1 MSNLN
6 IKNRTIFCKDNL
18 DILQGINSNCVDLIY
33 LDPPFNK
40 KKEFT
45 APMGSSAEGASFR
58 DWFFEK
64 DVKDEWI
71 ETIKEDYD
79 GIYQFLTSVRNLS
92 SFQSHKNKHYLY
104 NYCYLCYMAVRLI
117 EMHRILKDT
126 GSIYLHCDPTMSH
139 YLKILMDLI
148 FGEKNFRNEIIW
160 KKTNSPKSQS
170 GCFGSQTDIIF
181 LYSKTRDFV
190 FKNIY
195 RQHNEKSKKPFRY
208 KDKKGI
214 FQTVAIS
221 NNTGQGGFSKMKIW
235 EWRGVSKRWIYSKE
249 KLEKWWSEDLIY
261 TSKKGNYRKKEYLED
276 SKGIII
282 SNLFADNEVNPLQ
295 PRTKE
300 FVGYP
305 TQKPRALLERIIQAS
320 SNEGDI
326 VLDPFCGCATTC
338 VAAEK
343 LHRQW
348 IGVDISLKAYE
359 LVQERLKK
367 EVYGKLDLANNNQE
381 NEKAISINQEIKPP
395 KRTDTNGEDNI
406 VKKYVYVVS
415 HPQYKG
421 LYKVGIAKDWKSR
434 LNSYQ
439 TSDPLRQYKMEY
451 KHLTPLFRETEK
463 HIHDIFDNLGE
474 WVQASLEN
482 IKKEIE
488 NYK

>member
-6 IKNRTIFCKDNL
+6 IKNRTIFCRDNL
-18 DILQGINSNCVDLIY
+18 DILEGINSNCIDLIY

-40 KKEFT
+40 KKQFT

-58 DWFFEK
+58 DWFKEE
-64 DVKDEWI
+64 DVKDEWLQ
-71 ETIKEDYD
+71 TIKEDYD

-148 FGEKNFRNEIIW
+148 FGENNFRNEIVW
-160 KKTNSPKSQS
+160 CYEKFSNRANY
-170 GCFGSQTDIIF
+170 FLRNHDIIIF
-181 LYSKTRDFV
+181 YC
-190 FKNIY
+190 KNK
-195 RQHNEKSKKPFRY
+195 EK
-208 KDKKGI
+208 I
-214 FQTVAIS
+214 F
-221 NNTGQGGFSKMKIW
+221 FH
-235 EWRGVSKRWIYSKE
+235 
-249 KLEKWWSEDLIY
+249 KLEKEHFTL
-261 TSKKGNYRKKEYLED
+261 KKSAETILRQGYHILNNHKKLLVYNSLKANKKIKEAKEKGFEISYLERKKKYENDYWLIENIP
-276 SKGIII
+276 SQ
-282 SNLFADNEVNPLQ
+282 SNE
-295 PRTKE
+295 R
-300 FVGYP
+300 VGYP
-305 TQKPRALLERIIQAS
+305 TQKPIKLLERIINAS

-338 VAAEK
+338 VASEK
-343 LHRQW
+343 LDRQW
-348 IGVDISLKAYE
+348 IGVDISIKAYE
-359 LVQERLKK
+359 LVKQRLKN
-367 EVYGKLDLANNNQE
+367 EVANPENIFDYEKDLNFSA
-381 NEKAISINQEIKPP
+381 SPP

-463 HIHDIFDNLGE
+463 HIHNIFDNLGE

-488 NYK
+488 NYKKK

>member
-1 MSNLN
+1 M
-6 IKNRTIFCKDNL
+6 T
-18 DILQGINSNCVDLIY
+18 
-33 LDPPFNK
+33 
-40 KKEFT
+40 
-45 APMGSSAEGASFR
+45 
-58 DWFFEK
+58 
-64 DVKDEWI
+64 
-71 ETIKEDYD
+71 
-79 GIYQFLTSVRNLS
+79 
-92 SFQSHKNKHYLY
+92 
-104 NYCYLCYMAVRLI
+104 VRLI

-160 KKTNSPKSQS
+160 NY
-170 GCFGSQTDIIF
+170 GGGTDREKGFNRKHDCIY
-181 LYSKTRDFV
+181 LYSKKNDWF
-190 FKNIY
+190 FKSLFEPFKENTIK
-195 RQHNEKSKKPFRY
+195 RFNKKDDIGRY
-208 KDKKGI
+208 KI
-214 FQTVAIS
+214 
-221 NNTGQGGFSKMKIW
+221 NKMKDG
-235 EWRGVSKRWIYSKE
+235 RVYKTYM
-249 KLEKWWSEDLIY
+249 
-261 TSKKGNYRKKEYLED
+261 KKEGKKLNDVWYIN
-276 SKGIII
+276 IIV
-282 SNLFADNEVNPLQ
+282 SSHREH
-295 PRTKE
+295 T
-300 FVGYP
+300 GYP

-343 LHRQW
+343 LNRQW

-359 LVQERLKK
+359 LVQERLKR
-367 EVYGKLDLANNNQE
+367 EVYGKLDLANNDQE
-381 NEKAISINQEIKPP
+381 KEKAIRINQEIKPP
-395 KRTDTNGEDNI
+395 KRTDTNGDDNI

-463 HIHDIFDNLGE
+463 HIHNIFDNLGE
-474 WVQASLEN
+474 WVQESLEN

>member
-18 DILQGINSNCVDLIY
+18 DILQGINSNCIDLIY

-104 NYCYLCYMAVRLI
+104 NYCYLCYMAIRLI
-117 EMHRILKDT
+117 EMHRILKNT

-148 FGEKNFRNEIIW
+148 FGEKNFRNEIVWHYKNKLRDNRKKIW
-160 KKTNSPKSQS
+160 QKA
-170 GCFGSQTDIIF
+170 TDILLF
-181 LYSKTRDFV
+181 YSKNDNYYFLPYKEV
-190 FKNIY
+190 LKNPKKY
-195 RQHNEKSKKPFRY
+195 SKIKKVEGKKVNV
-208 KDKKGI
+208 KDKDGKTI
-214 FQTVAIS
+214 Y
-221 NNTGQGGFSKMKIW
+221 M
-235 EWRGVSKRWIYSKE
+235 VSYE
-249 KLEKWWSEDLIY
+249 KLSDNVLQIPML
-261 TSKKGNYRKKEYLED
+261 TNQKE
-276 SKGIII
+276 
-282 SNLFADNEVNPLQ
+282 
-295 PRTKE
+295 RT
-300 FVGYP
+300 GYP
-305 TQKPRALLERIIQAS
+305 TQKPRELLERIIQVS
-320 SNEGDI
+320 SNKGDV

-338 VAAEK
+338 VASQK
-343 LHRQW
+343 LGRKW
-348 IGVDISLKAYE
+348 IGIDVSHRAYE
-359 LVQERLKK
+359 LVKERLKK
-367 EVYGKLDLANNNQE
+367 EIRDLFIDI
-381 NEKAISINQEIKPP
+381 EKDVNYFNYPP
-395 KRTDTNGEDNI
+395 KRTDTNSDDRL
-406 VKKYVYVVS
+406 KKYVYVVS